1 MLACNYHTYTDI
13 NKIDWVGG
21 DAFNI
26 PLSNT
31 ENIIYD
37 MLNDINTNQLK
48 GTGLKAVFS
57 KDDKNGDLRQSYNIY
72 DIENGYTDD
81 DYREKGNNVGFGFI
95 KLKD

>member
-13 NKIDWVGG
+13 NKIDWVWW

-48 GTGLKAVFS
+48 GTWLKAVFS
-57 KDDKNGDLRQSYNIY
+57 KDDKNWDLRQSYNIY
-72 DIENGYTDD
+72 DIENWYTDD
-81 DYREKGNNVGFGFI
+81 DYREKWNNVWFGFI